1 MIKKLMLVAALLCMV
16 FLYGVYFIF
25 GSTPF
30 LRKSYV
36 AEAWWAKKN
45 IHCQHDS
52 VFLENVLEKV
62 VSDYGSLSNQAVYI
76 KKNGNIESCVSG
88 ANVNEDTRFRYA
100 SLTKV
105 ITAALFLENE
115 KLGLLNRED
124 DLQQYIEMKHPL
136 DVRMQKIQLFNLLTH
151 TSGFDRIKSRD
162 PIIDEGKSWCPNHLE
177 KLNNIRLDHAPNT
190 VYSYDNRNYC
200 LLGAVL
206 TKKIGQPFHVILN
219 DYLALHHFDHIK
231 FIDGPF
237 MPDEVDYDFR
247 FEEYYFPSYTQK
259 YDFHAMQSAAGLSG
273 SAKDYAKLIHY
284 LMQKRQ
290 LPLTQTVLEI
300 SDKDKK
306 THSLS
311 LGLGQIKTLKGEVIS
326 YHFGALPASR
336 SLLIIRENGDI
347 LVWTGSGVPE
357 QKDYN
362 DATLLKYI
370 ADQF

>member
-1 MIKKLMLVAALLCMV
+1 MFVAALLCIV

-36 AEAWWAKKN
+36 AEAWWAKNN
-45 IHCQHDS
+45 IHCGNES
-52 VFLENVLEKV
+52 PAVKNILKKII
-62 VSDYGSLSNQAVYI
+62 SDYGSLSNQFVYL
-76 KKNGNIESCVSG
+76 KKNAEMESCVSG
-88 ANVNEDTRFRYA
+88 TGVSEDTRFRYA

-105 ITAALFLENE
+105 ITAAIFLENE
-115 KLGLLNRED
+115 KLGRMNRED
-124 DLQQYIEMKHPL
+124 DLQQYIPLEHPV
-136 DVRMQKIQLFNLLTH
+136 DGRMQKIQLFNLLTH

-206 TKKIGQPFHVILN
+206 AKKIGQPFHVILN

-237 MPDEVDYDFR
+237 MQDEVNYDFR

-284 LMQKRQ
+284 FIVQRR
-290 LPLTQTVLEI
+290 LPLNHTVLNVPGG
-300 SDKDKK
+300 SKQ
-306 THSLS
+306 TYALS
-311 LGLGQIKTLKGEVIS
+311 IGLQQIKTPKGEMIS
-326 YHFGALPASR
+326 YHLGALPASR
-336 SLLIIRENGDI
+336 SLVMIRENGDV
-347 LVWTGSGVPE
+347 LVWTGSGVSE
-357 QKDYN
+357 HKDN
-362 DATLLKYI
+362 TESMLLNYI
-370 ADQF
+370 ISQLDL